1 MTATTTTPAGDPLPV
16 RGVDVAVHRVDTD
29 RPESD
34 GTIAWADTT
43 IVVVQ
48 VHGDHATGLGYTY
61 GHAATAGLI
70 RQKLAGLL
78 LGADAL
84 DVRARWLD
92 LYRETRNL
100 GRPGIA
106 SHAISALD
114 VALWDLKARHL
125 GVPLAALLG
134 AARGAVPVYGSG
146 GFTSYTL
153 DHLRGQL
160 AGWVDQGLTAV
171 KIKVGRHPD
180 EDAARVAAA
189 RGAIGPEVELF
200 VDANG
205 AYSVQQALRQA
216 AVFAD
221 HGVTWFE
228 EPVSSDDLTGLRH
241 VRERVPA
248 GMEVA
253 AGEYAYDVFHVRNL
267 LAAEA
272 VDVVQADVTRCG
284 GITGFLDVASLC
296 WAHDRALSAH
306 TAPQLTL
313 AAGAAAPRVRH
324 LEWFHDHVR
333 IESRLFDGTIAPVDG
348 ALHPD
353 RTRPGHGLALSAD
366 AATYRVEDTP

>member
-1 MTATTTTPAGDPLPV
+1 MTSVTTVGDVLPV
-16 RGVDVAVHRVDTD
+16 TGVDVSVYRVDTD
-29 RPESD
+29 QPESD
-34 GTIAWADTT
+34 GTIAWDDTT

-48 VHGDHATGLGYTY
+48 VTAGDQVGLGYTY
-61 GHAATAGLI
+61 GHAAAATLI
-70 RQKLAGLL
+70 HQTLGPLL
-78 LGADAL
+78 VGHNAL

-92 LYRETRNL
+92 CYRETRNL

-125 GVPLAALLG
+125 EVSLTDLLG
-134 AARGAVPVYGSG
+134 AARGPVPLYGSG

-153 DHLRGQL
+153 DRLREQVGGWAE
-160 AGWVDQGLTAV
+160 AGFAAV
-171 KIKVGRHPD
+171 KVKVGRHPD

-189 RGAIGPEVELF
+189 REAVGPNVALF

-205 AYSVQQALRQA
+205 AYSVQEALRHA

-221 HGVTWFE
+221 YGVTWFE

-248 GMEVA
+248 GVEVA
-253 AGEYAYDVFHVRNL
+253 AGEYAYDAFHVRDL
-267 LAAEA
+267 LDAEA

-284 GITGFLDVASLC
+284 GITGFLDIASLC
-296 WAHDRALSAH
+296 WSRNRDLSAH
-306 TAPQLTL
+306 TAPQVSL
-313 AAGAAAPRVRH
+313 AACAAAPRFRH

-333 IESRLFDGTIAPVDG
+333 IEPVLFDGTVSPVDG

-353 RTRPGHGLALSAD
+353 RTRPGHGLRLSAD
-366 AATYRVEDTP
+366 AADHLVETPP